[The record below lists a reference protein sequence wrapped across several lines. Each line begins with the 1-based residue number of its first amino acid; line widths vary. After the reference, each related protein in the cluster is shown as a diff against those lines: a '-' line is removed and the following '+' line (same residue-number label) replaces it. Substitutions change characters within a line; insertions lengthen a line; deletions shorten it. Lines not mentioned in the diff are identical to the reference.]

1 MSDQH
6 NLAGQGNTAT
16 TEPNKENPLFL
27 IVQITADTKEPLAF
41 KLANASELVI
51 REEGAPGTDAWHPIH
66 LAQPQ
71 SPEGASGLIMA
82 RISPEMADKLET
94 LALDRA
100 TLVEEMALL
109 EKKLNSQIAQLQT
122 GFPSQMH

>member
-1 MSDQH
+1 MSDQP
-6 NLAGQGNTAT
+6 NLAGQGNAAISASK
-16 TEPNKENPLFL
+16 KEDPLYL
-27 IVQITADTKEPLAF
+27 IVQITADTKKPQAF
-41 KLANASELVI
+41 KLANASQLVI

-71 SPEGASGLIMA
+71 SPEGESGLIMA

-109 EKKLNSQIAQLQT
+109 EKQLNSQIAQLQT
-122 GFPSQMH
+122 EFPPQMH